1 MTDQVRSLLLRKQR
15 LAHVGG
21 RECFRERRTQA
32 WEVAHKRAEKILELL
47 AESKSLLFRPLFPRI
62 PKQLVLHGREKTIV
76 RVVCWVCDS
85 ERRAACLH

>member
-1 MTDQVRSLLLRKQR
+1 MLQRAKDSLLEGDLTDQVRSLLLRKQR

-62 PKQLVLHGREKTIV
+62 PKQLYCMVE
-76 RVVCWVCDS
+76 
-85 ERRAACLH
+85 